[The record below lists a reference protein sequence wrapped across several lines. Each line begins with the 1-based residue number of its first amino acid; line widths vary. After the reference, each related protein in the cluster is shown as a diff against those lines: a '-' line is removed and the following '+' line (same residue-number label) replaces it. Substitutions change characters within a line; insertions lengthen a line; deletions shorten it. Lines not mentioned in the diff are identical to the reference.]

1 MTITDIARLRVE
13 VRHLQAALDNAKE
26 VIPAYIKD
34 DSDNNQWRAAWFESA
49 INAAI
54 NGIEHAIKCSDE
66 NPD

>member
-13 VRHLQAALDNAKE
+13 VRHLQLAIDNPDAATPDFITSAE
-26 VIPAYIKD
+26 D
-34 DSDNNQWRAAWFESA
+34 RNQWRAAWFESA
-49 INAAI
+49 IKAAI

>member
-1 MTITDIARLRVE
+1 M
-13 VRHLQAALDNAKE
+13 RHLQAALDNAEE